1 MTGQPSYNSRR
12 TPLLLRSPGAFEE
25 PIALRKLALT
35 QINSVISVDTV
46 LTENSPYALRGSLTS
61 KHNQQPAR
69 VADTCLTSGGVTWQ
83 MYANPEFGLKKPI
96 QI

>member
-1 MTGQPSYNSRR
+1 MNSRR
-12 TPLLLRSPGAFEE
+12 TPLLPRSPGAFEE

-35 QINSVISVDTV
+35 QINAVISADTV
-46 LTENSPYALRGSLTS
+46 PDGGLAPSALRGSATS
-61 KHNQQPAR
+61 KHNQRPAR

-96 QI
+96 QIKK